1 MDLMRKMKNRESIK
15 KRNVLRERKEK
26 VKKGELEEG
35 EKRKQKLVIVIQ
47 VVINQ
52 KQDDQEERKN
62 LKKEERG

>member
-1 MDLMRKMKNRESIK
+1 MRKMKNRESIK
-15 KRNVLRERKEK
+15 KRNVPRERKEK
-26 VKKGELEEG
+26 VKKGELGEG